1 MRPGVGADWQAKG
14 LAERSEGAVVV
25 HAEKPPPALIQKRD
39 GAFTYTTTDL
49 ATIQYRVKEWQPNAI
64 LYVVD
69 SRQAFHFKSLFDIA
83 RRRGVGNVE
92 LEHVSF
98 GSVLGPDRKP
108 IKTREGSPVAT
119 LGRLCDEAWVRGG
132 QGFGEQTP

>member
-25 HAEKPPPALIQKRD
+25 HAEKSPPALIQKRD

-49 ATIQYRVKEWQPNAI
+49 ATIQDRVKEWQPNAI

-69 SRQAFHFKSLFDIA
+69 PRQAVHFKKLFDIT
-83 RRRGVGNVE
+83 RRRGGAKRE
-92 LEHVSF
+92 DGDLSLAAVS
-98 GSVLGPDRKP
+98 R
-108 IKTREGSPVAT
+108 TE
-119 LGRLCDEAWVRGG
+119 
-132 QGFGEQTP
+132 

>member
-1 MRPGVGADWQAKG
+1 MVPGVVADVQAKG

-69 SRQAFHFKSLFDIA
+69 SRQAFHFKALFDIA
-83 RRRGVGNVE
+83 RPRGVGNVE

-108 IKTREGSPVAT
+108 INTRAGNPVAT
-119 LGRLCDEAWVRGG
+119 LGGLLAESGAPGR
-132 QGFGEQTP
+132 QP